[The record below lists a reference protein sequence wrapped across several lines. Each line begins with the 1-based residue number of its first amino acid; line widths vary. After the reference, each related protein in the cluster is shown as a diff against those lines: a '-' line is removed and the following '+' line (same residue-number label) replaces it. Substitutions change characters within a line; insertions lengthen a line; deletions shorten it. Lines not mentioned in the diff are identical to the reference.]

1 MKRYTNF
8 VVLGFVALVLVVL
21 AACAP
26 AAAPSASKS
35 RSDAVIN
42 AGSIPPPEEL
52 RVGEYLN
59 YYDQNF
65 PAPVDSTVG
74 LDLRLG
80 NAQIPTS
87 GGEAWLQVGLQARD
101 GENEIIAPLNLALVI
116 DRSGSM
122 DSPDKMPL
130 VKQALK
136 VFLHSLAPNDIASIV
151 AYNDSAHV
159 IAPSQQVGDGRWIDN
174 AVEQL
179 APGGG
184 TNLNEGLQRGFEEV
198 ERNFDIRRNNRVVLL
213 TDGLANAGVTSPDQI
228 AGMAK
233 SYNDKGIYLST
244 IGLGQE
250 FNDALLSQLA
260 RQGKGAYHFVA
271 TAHDMDKIFR
281 QDVTGLIQKAAANVR
296 VIVNPEP
303 GVRVR
308 SVTGYDGTPPA
319 GPLTVKL
326 HDMGTGDPQVV
337 LVQLDVP
344 PSANGMR
351 PLAQV
356 QLQYDDLFTQRPG
369 EASGTAVADASVM
382 PNYEPLWDVEVLR
395 NVTIQRT
402 AQGLKQIALLY
413 QAERYEEAWQLAYQL
428 EQQLRAVA
436 RLTEDEQLA
445 KDADT
450 MQRYEQTLSKWVEH
464 ETGRVPQPAYAQPNT
479 GGTQHGRLPTP
490 TVMGTEIEVE

>member
-8 VVLGFVALVLVVL
+8 VVLGFVAIVLVVL
-21 AACAP
+21 AGCAP
-26 AAAPSASKS
+26 AAAPSASKP

-59 YYDQNF
+59 YYEQNF
-65 PAPVDSTVG
+65 PAPVDSAVG

-80 NAQIPTS
+80 NAQIPTG
-87 GGEAWLQVGLQARD
+87 GGEAWLQIGLQARD
-101 GENEIIAPLNLALVI
+101 GESEIIAPLNLALVI

-130 VKQALK
+130 LKEALQ
-136 VFLHSLAPNDIASIV
+136 VFLHSLAPNDVAAIV
-151 AYNDSAHV
+151 AYNDTAQV

-174 AVEQL
+174 AVAQL
-179 APGGG
+179 APKGG
-184 TNLNEGLQRGFEEV
+184 TNLNDGLQLGFEEV

-213 TDGLANAGVTSPDQI
+213 TDGIANRGVTSPDEI
-228 AGMAK
+228 AAMAK
-233 SYNDKGIYLST
+233 RYNDEGIYLST
-244 IGLGQE
+244 VGLGQE

-296 VIVNPEP
+296 VIVNPES
-303 GVRVR
+303 GVRVK
-308 SVTGYDGTPPA
+308 SITGYDDTPPA

-326 HDMGTGDPQVV
+326 HDMGTGDSQVV
-337 LVQLDVP
+337 LVQLEAP
-344 PSANGMR
+344 PSMNGMQR
-351 PLAQV
+351 LAQV

-369 EASGTAVADASVM
+369 EAAGAVVADANAM

-413 QAERYEEAWQLAYQL
+413 QEQRYEDAWQLAYQL

-450 MQRYEQTLSKWVEH
+450 LQRYGQTLSKWVEH
-464 ETGRVPQPAYAQPNT
+464 QTGRAPQPAYVQPGT
-479 GGTQHGRLPTP
+479 GGTNHGRLPTP
-490 TVMGTEIEVE
+490 TIVGTEIEVE